1 MEIKWR
7 RRQTWFARRLTGS
20 RLVFAL
26 TAGLVAVTPGL
37 NGAAK
42 AVNLEEDCSLR
53 VAPVDPGNNNQE
65 MVADLAGAAI
75 TVDLYKVADAQP
87 VSGYDTYT
95 YKFLDEYKDLESIY
109 KGDPNNAEWKKMA
122 QEAASYV
129 KKSQEAEAP
138 EGTAQPVMSGAISNG
153 YAELGG
159 LKCGLY
165 LLIARGTDIED
176 YWTTVNQQ
184 GDVEEEDAEAAES
197 IATIARS
204 NKYVYTYSPEMI
216 SLPGKEGNTTAGNG
230 EWLYNMTASLKPEQ
244 SVRYG
249 SLEIVKTLLSYETKD
264 PATFVFRVT
273 GVLGEETVFDDM
285 VSLTFTPEDIAG
297 QKSVILEDRIP
308 VGTVVTVT
316 EEYSGGVYGQISVTP
331 DPVTI
336 EANNIVSVPFTNDYN
351 ETDRG
356 GGSVTN
362 SFNQSETGWRLQ
374 QIYDDGRVE
383 EQGNE

>member
-1 MEIKWR
+1 M
-7 RRQTWFARRLTGS
+7 
-20 RLVFAL
+20 
-26 TAGLVAVTPGL
+26 
-37 NGAAK
+37 
-42 AVNLEEDCSLR
+42 
-53 VAPVDPGNNNQE
+53 DPGNNNQE

-95 YKFLDEYKDLESIY
+95 YKFLDEYKDLEDIY

-153 YAELGG
+153 YAEFGG
-159 LKCGLY
+159 LKSGLY

-184 GDVEEEDAEAAES
+184 GDVEEGEAEAAES

-204 NKYVYTYSPEMI
+204 NRYVYTYSPEMI

-230 EWLYNMTASLKPEQ
+230 EWLYNVTASLKPEQ

-308 VGTVVTVT
+308 VGAVVTVT

>member
-7 RRQTWFARRLTGS
+7 RRQTGLARRLTGS
-20 RLVFAL
+20 LLVFAL

-159 LKCGLY
+159 LKSGLY

-249 SLEIVKTLLSYETKD
+249 SLEIVK
-264 PATFVFRVT
+264 
-273 GVLGEETVFDDM
+273 
-285 VSLTFTPEDIAG
+285 EDIAG

>member
-7 RRQTWFARRLTGS
+7 RQTGLARRLTGS
-20 RLVFAL
+20 LLVFAL

-42 AVNLEEDCSLR
+42 AVNLEEDCSLK
-53 VAPVDPGNNNQE
+53 VAPVDPDNHNQE

-95 YKFLDEYKDLESIY
+95 YKFLDGYKDLESIY
-109 KGDPNNAEWKKMA
+109 SGDPNNADWKKMA

-129 KKSQEAEAP
+129 KKSQEAEDHEA
-138 EGTAQPVMSGAISNG
+138 AVKPVTSGAVSNG
-153 YAELGG
+153 YAQLGG
-159 LKCGLY
+159 LKSGLY

-176 YWTTVNQQ
+176 YWTAVKQQ
-184 GDVEEEDAEAAES
+184 GDMEEGDAEAAES
-197 IATIARS
+197 IATVARS
-204 NKYVYTYSPEMI
+204 NRYVYTYSPEMI
-216 SLPGKEGNTTAGNG
+216 SLPGKEGDTTAGNG

-244 SVRYG
+244 SLRYG

-264 PATFVFRVT
+264 PATFVFHVT
-273 GVLGEETVFDDM
+273 GMLGDETVFDDM

-297 QKSVILEDRIP
+297 QKSILLEDRIP
-308 VGTVVTVT
+308 VGAVVTVT
-316 EEYSGGVYGQISVTP
+316 EEYSGGIYSQTSVTP
-331 DPVTI
+331 APVTI
-336 EANNIVSVPFTNDYN
+336 EANTIASVPFTNDYN